1 MGRVSILAAAML
13 ATAMPARIM
22 AAQYETPINPPDPAA
37 QLAEMIE
44 IYDSICLRAFPDDA
58 AVARAI
64 DARGG
69 AAMNAEEVR
78 RRLHDDPGRGWN
90 FGGRTA
96 RFEITIEAGPFH
108 TCAVRTLTAAGFPD
122 LAPYRA
128 LAARF
133 EGNRGFQ
140 RVAPMTR
147 DVGDLH
153 VTGAGE
159 RREGSAPESLLVIL
173 TTPGD
178 KTRNAAHSA
187 VEVRFAHQIYA
198 PN

>member
-1 MGRVSILAAAML
+1 MGRLANFAAML
-13 ATAMPARIM
+13 MAAMPAAG
-22 AAQYETPINPPDPAA
+22 AAQYETPVNPPAPAA

-44 IYDSICLRAFPDDA
+44 IYDNVCLRAFPNDA

-64 DARGG
+64 QMRGG
-69 AAMNAEEVR
+69 TAMNAEEVR

-90 FGGRTA
+90 LGGRTA
-96 RFEITIEAGPFH
+96 RFEITIEAPPFH

-122 LAPYRA
+122 LAPYRT

-133 EGNRGFQ
+133 EANRGF
-140 RVAPMTR
+140 RSIEAMTR
-147 DVGDLH
+147 DVGDLR
-153 VTGAGE
+153 VSGAGE
-159 RREGSAPESLLVIL
+159 RREGGSPESLLVVL
-173 TTPGD
+173 TTPND
-178 KTRNAAHSA
+178 KTRDAAHSA